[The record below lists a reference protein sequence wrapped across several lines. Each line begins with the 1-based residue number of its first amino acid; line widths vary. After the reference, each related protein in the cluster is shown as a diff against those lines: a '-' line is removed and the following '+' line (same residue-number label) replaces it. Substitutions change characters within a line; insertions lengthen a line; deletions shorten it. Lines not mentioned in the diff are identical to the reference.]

1 MPSFVDCIC
10 GYDASVMH
18 KYLLIGGI
26 ALFGCGESSSSP
38 DAQPEKDAQEI
49 DATVQEID
57 SGMDAFTPCPGET
70 TLEFGV
76 VDWESNENLFDV
88 AVQVAGGN
96 SASSAPN
103 GRVVICVGQTG
114 PVVFTLMHP
123 DYLPRIHT
131 TSAEHIAVQT
141 GNGIAPSFRLLKDTT
156 LQSVYSDAQI
166 TLAAAGTTVIVMT
179 DSQAGAERADV
190 TVDIGNAFDGAF
202 TPATNVLSLDMGNVS
217 KADGRVLFLNTAVTP
232 TTSTLSIDNP
242 TGCTFPASFELAS
255 TGISSVS
262 VSCPL

>member
-1 MPSFVDCIC
+1 MPSFADCIF

-26 ALFGCGESSSSP
+26 ALFSCGESSSSP
-38 DAQPEKDAQEI
+38 DAQPLAKDAQEI
-49 DATVQEID
+49 DATAID
-57 SGMDAFTPCPGET
+57 SGMDAFDPCPGET

-131 TSAEHIAVQT
+131 TSAEHIASQT
-141 GNGIAPSFRLLKDTT
+141 GNGIAPGFRLLKDATRQN
-156 LQSVYSDAQI
+156 LYSNAQI
-166 TLAAAGTTVIVMT
+166 ALAVASTTVVVMT
-179 DSQAGAERADV
+179 DSQDGAERAGV

-202 TPATNVLSLDMGNVS
+202 TPATDVLNLDTGNVS
-217 KADGRVLFLNTAVTP
+217 KADGRVLFLNTAAVP
-232 TTSTLSIDNP
+232 ATSTLSIATP
-242 TGCTFPASFELAS
+242 TGCTVPASFELAS